1 MLSSFE
7 TTLSVSRPVAQVLGD
22 DWVEVEPGI
31 YVQSVDAVPPP
42 LGAVRKADPSHDPS
56 GELVR
61 GA

>member
-1 MLSSFE
+1 MVSTFE

-31 YVQSVDAVPPP
+31 YVQSADTVPPA
-42 LGAVRKADPSHDPS
+42 LRAVRSADSPHPQ
-56 GELVR
+56 GGLVR